1 MADLDVDA
9 RGVQCPVPVLR
20 MRRAL
25 DQIAIGQTLRVV
37 ATDPATVNDIRA
49 FLLSRGDELVE
60 ATQAS
65 GEYIYIVRR
74 CV

>member
-1 MADLDVDA
+1 MADLEVDA
-9 RGVQCPVPVLR
+9 RGKQCPIPVLR

-37 ATDPATVNDIRA
+37 TTDPATVKDFRA

-60 ATQAS
+60 ATEENGA
-65 GEYIYIVRR
+65 YIYIVRR

>member
-37 ATDPATVNDIRA
+37 ATDPATVNDFRA
-49 FLLSRGDELVE
+49 FLLARGDELVE
-60 ATQAS
+60 ATHVN
-65 GEYIYIVRR
+65 GEYVYIVRR

>member
-1 MADLDVDA
+1 MADLEVDA

-37 ATDPATVNDIRA
+37 ATDPATINDFRA
-49 FLLSRGDELVE
+49 FLLARGDELVE
-60 ATQAS
+60 ATQAD